1 MKFST
6 VFPFYIH
13 KKQSFTAHFLM
24 LLLLIASVVFGEVF
38 AQTRIMAVSNRT
50 ANSTIT
56 TGESSLP
63 DLANRLMAVP
73 IDEGYRD
80 FNYGSSVISAPTGEK
95 PESKLWYNNG
105 YWWGSLWDDGND
117 EYRIFRFDPASQ
129 DWFNTGV
136 AIDDRSGSLGDALW
150 DGQKLYVASHIFVN
164 SGSTTTSDNLKA
176 RLYRYSFD
184 PGTNTYSLDSGF
196 PVIINNAR
204 SETLVLDKD
213 SFGKLWISYMVGG
226 TVMIN
231 HSTTDDRTWGTPFD
245 LPSQPGSASSD
256 DICSIQSFGGNKMG
270 VMWSDQNDER
280 MYFSVHVDGDDDD
293 EWGPAETALSGNN
306 MADDHIN
313 QLACDDNGNLYAAV
327 KTSVSNSS
335 DPLIVLL
342 KRNASGSWSHT
353 TIAEKRYN
361 QSRPII
367 LVDVDSDLL
376 YVFMS
381 RLTRPRSIYMKTTDL
396 NGDLEFD
403 LGIGTLFI
411 GDDSFD
417 NINNATS
424 TKQCIT
430 SETGI
435 LVAASEETANYY
447 FHNYIPP
454 TAVGDPPVI
463 SSFSPTSGNVGASVT
478 ILGNFFDNAS
488 NVSFNGVSANF
499 SINSTNEIV
508 ATVPNGATTGK
519 ISVTNSSG
527 TTQTGGN
534 FTVIVPQF
542 DLTVST
548 SGNGSVSPSSGTF
561 NQNTVV
567 QLTASPDPGWQFSGW
582 SGDLSGNQNP
592 ASVTM
597 DSDKN
602 ITATFVESTVQQYN
616 LITNVSGNGSIQMNP
631 AGGIYNEN
639 TVVQVTAIPDAGW
652 QFSGWSGDLS
662 GAANPESISM
672 NSNKNITATFSP
684 ITSGGGEIVHQ
695 NTVTGTSTGGSSVT
709 TSQSPGTQGGTFIAA
724 ITGKPHRT
732 VASVNGLGL
741 SWTLVDEQCAG
752 RSQTGVSV
760 WIANGTPTSAGN
772 VTATFSD
779 APSGAAI
786 IVSRYT
792 GVDVANPVANTI
804 TGNTNGIGG
813 NCSGGTDNSNYN
825 FPMFANSGS
834 TIFSAVAKRNKTHTP
849 GSGFDQLSEVTAGS
863 GGSAAGL
870 DVQEKPIS
878 ISGSQSVD
886 GTFSSDVDWAVVAVA
901 LRSGGGGGGGTT
913 QFALATNTIG
923 NGSVQLSPSG
933 GVYDENTVVQ
943 LTATPQPGWEFA
955 GWSGDLVSTDN
966 PASITM
972 DGNKNVTATF
982 TEIVV
987 PQYTLTTNS
996 VGNGSV
1002 QLSPSGV
1009 VYNENTIVQL
1019 TATPQPGWEF
1029 AGWSGDL
1036 VSTDNPASITMD
1048 GNKNVTAT
1056 FTEVTVPQFTLATN
1070 TVGSGSAQAN
1080 PAGGIYNENT
1090 VVELTATPN
1099 PGWAFSGWSGDLVST
1114 DNPAS
1119 ITMDGNKNVTA
1130 TFTEI
1135 VVPQYTLATSVSGNG
1150 QILLNPAGGVY
1161 DENTEVTVSAVAD
1174 PGWFFAGWS
1183 GDLNGLTNPESITM
1197 NSNKNVTALFM
1208 PSSGGGGQVA
1218 FEEIVSG
1225 GSSGSNTVSTA
1236 GGIAAVNG
1244 DVYLAAITYKKN
1256 VTVSGVS
1263 GLGLTWQLVD
1273 EQCAGRSQTGV
1284 SVWIG
1289 QGAPTGNGNVTAT
1302 LGDTPDNAFISVAR
1316 YSGVDLA
1323 NPLGNTLGGN
1333 TNGLGGNCDG
1343 GTDNA
1348 SYSFAMNTVGSGST
1362 VFSAVAIRN
1371 KNHEPGTGFT
1381 ERIEG
1386 SAGSGGSTAGLAVQD
1401 QSITVAENVNV
1412 SGQISRDVDWAVVA
1426 VELRAGSSTTIAFE
1440 PSEFGAVFAASG
1452 IASAKNADGESMI
1465 EYQQLR
1471 FEAPAQSGRVQK
1483 AVLQL
1488 QLNESVS
1495 EHLTA
1500 FVNSDFAMKQI
1511 AKSGSATAGQQ
1522 IQLDVTQ
1529 AFHDGQINEFLL
1541 NIPANAVARS
1551 GANAP
1556 KLQLTITKTGNGIDD
1571 NGAALV
1577 ADQLPQQFELAQNYP
1592 NPFNPQTTIA
1602 YALPQSVPVKIT
1614 VYDATGRL
1622 VTTLADGVQQAGE
1635 HRIIFDASRYAS
1647 GVYFYTLHAGNFRQT
1662 RKMMLV
1668 K

>member
-105 YWWGSLWDDGND
+105 YWWGSLWDAGND

-913 QFALATNTIG
+913 QFTLATNTVG

-955 GWSGDLVSTDN
+955 
-966 PASITM
+966 
-972 DGNKNVTATF
+972 
-982 TEIVV
+982 
-987 PQYTLTTNS
+987 
-996 VGNGSV
+996 
-1002 QLSPSGV
+1002 
-1009 VYNENTIVQL
+1009 
-1019 TATPQPGWEF
+1019 
-1029 AGWSGDL
+1029 
-1036 VSTDNPASITMD
+1036 
-1048 GNKNVTAT
+1048 
-1056 FTEVTVPQFTLATN
+1056 
-1070 TVGSGSAQAN
+1070 
-1080 PAGGIYNENT
+1080 
-1090 VVELTATPN
+1090 
-1099 PGWAFSGWSGDLVST
+1099 GWSGDLVST

-1225 GSSGSNTVSTA
+1225 GSSGSNTVSTT

-1571 NGAALV
+1571 TGAALV

>member
-105 YWWGSLWDDGND
+105 YWWGSLWDAGND

-870 DVQEKPIS
+870 NVQEKPIS

-913 QFALATNTIG
+913 QFTLATNTVG

-955 GWSGDLVSTDN
+955 
-966 PASITM
+966 
-972 DGNKNVTATF
+972 
-982 TEIVV
+982 
-987 PQYTLTTNS
+987 
-996 VGNGSV
+996 
-1002 QLSPSGV
+1002 
-1009 VYNENTIVQL
+1009 
-1019 TATPQPGWEF
+1019 
-1029 AGWSGDL
+1029 
-1036 VSTDNPASITMD
+1036 
-1048 GNKNVTAT
+1048 
-1056 FTEVTVPQFTLATN
+1056 
-1070 TVGSGSAQAN
+1070 
-1080 PAGGIYNENT
+1080 
-1090 VVELTATPN
+1090 
-1099 PGWAFSGWSGDLVST
+1099 GWSGDLVST

-1225 GSSGSNTVSTA
+1225 GSSGSNTVSTT

>member
-870 DVQEKPIS
+870 NVQEKPIS

-955 GWSGDLVSTDN
+955 
-966 PASITM
+966 
-972 DGNKNVTATF
+972 
-982 TEIVV
+982 
-987 PQYTLTTNS
+987 
-996 VGNGSV
+996 
-1002 QLSPSGV
+1002 
-1009 VYNENTIVQL
+1009 
-1019 TATPQPGWEF
+1019 
-1029 AGWSGDL
+1029 
-1036 VSTDNPASITMD
+1036 
-1048 GNKNVTAT
+1048 
-1056 FTEVTVPQFTLATN
+1056 
-1070 TVGSGSAQAN
+1070 
-1080 PAGGIYNENT
+1080 
-1090 VVELTATPN
+1090 
-1099 PGWAFSGWSGDLVST
+1099 GWSGDLVST

-1225 GSSGSNTVSTA
+1225 GSSGSNTVSTT

>member
-226 TVMIN
+226 TVIIN

-913 QFALATNTIG
+913 QFTLATNTVG

-955 GWSGDLVSTDN
+955 
-966 PASITM
+966 
-972 DGNKNVTATF
+972 
-982 TEIVV
+982 
-987 PQYTLTTNS
+987 
-996 VGNGSV
+996 
-1002 QLSPSGV
+1002 
-1009 VYNENTIVQL
+1009 
-1019 TATPQPGWEF
+1019 
-1029 AGWSGDL
+1029 
-1036 VSTDNPASITMD
+1036 
-1048 GNKNVTAT
+1048 
-1056 FTEVTVPQFTLATN
+1056 
-1070 TVGSGSAQAN
+1070 
-1080 PAGGIYNENT
+1080 
-1090 VVELTATPN
+1090 
-1099 PGWAFSGWSGDLVST
+1099 GWSGDLVST

-1225 GSSGSNTVSTA
+1225 GSSGSNTVSTT

-1571 NGAALV
+1571 TGAALV

>member
-1 MKFST
+1 MKYSIAS
-6 VFPFYIH
+6 PFYIH
-13 KKQSFTAHFLM
+13 KKQNLTAHFLV
-24 LLLLIASVVFGEVF
+24 LLLLIASIAFGEMF
-38 AQTRIMAVSNRT
+38 AQTRIMTVSNRT
-50 ANSTIT
+50 ANSAIN

-73 IDEGYRD
+73 IEEGFRD

-164 SGSTTTSDNLKA
+164 SGSTTNSDNLKA
-176 RLYRYSFD
+176 QLYRYSFD
-184 PGTNTYSLDSGF
+184 PGTNTYSLDNGF

-213 SFGKLWISYMVGG
+213 SFGKLWISYMVSG

-231 HSTTDDRTWGTPFD
+231 HSTTDDRAWGTPFD
-245 LPSQPGSASSD
+245 LPSQPGSATSD

-280 MYFSVHVDGDDDD
+280 MYFSVHVDGDD
-293 EWGPAETALSGNN
+293 EESWSSAETALSGNN

-342 KRNASGSWSHT
+342 KRNASGSWSNT

-430 SETGI
+430 SEMGI

-463 SSFSPTSGNVGASVT
+463 SSFSPSSGAAGTPVT

-488 NVSFNGVSANF
+488 NVAFNGVSANF
-499 SINSTNEIV
+499 TIV
-508 ATVPNGATTGK
+508 SNNQISATVPNGATTGK

-527 TTQTGGN
+527 TTQTAGN
-534 FTVIVPQF
+534 FTVIVPQY

-548 SGNGSVSPSSGTF
+548 VGNGSVSPSGGTF
-561 NQNTVV
+561 DENTVV

-582 SGDLSGNQNP
+582 SGDLSGSQNP

-597 DSDKN
+597 NSNKN

-616 LITNVSGNGSIQMNP
+616 LITNVSGGGSIQLNP

-652 QFSGWSGDLS
+652 QFSGWSVDLS

-684 ITSGGGEIVHQ
+684 ITSGGGEIVQQ
-695 NTVTGTSTGGSSVT
+695 NTVTGTSTGGSSVS

-732 VASVNGLGL
+732 VASVSGLGL

-760 WIANGTPTSAGN
+760 WIASGTPTSAGN
-772 VTATFSD
+772 VTAGFSD
-779 APSGAAI
+779 APSSAAI

-870 DVQEKPIS
+870 DVQEKSIS
-878 ISGSQSVD
+878 ISGSQGVD
-886 GTFSSDVDWAVVAVA
+886 GTFSSDVDWAVVGVA
-901 LRSGGGGGGGTT
+901 LRPGGGGGGTT
-913 QFALATNTIG
+913 QFTLTTNSIG
-923 NGSVQLSPSG
+923 NGSVQLSPNG
-933 GVYDENTVVQ
+933 GIYDESTVVQ
-943 LTATPQPGWEFA
+943 LTATAQPGWEFS
-955 GWSGDLVSTDN
+955 GWSGDLVSTEN

-987 PQYTLTTNS
+987 PQYTLTTNM
-996 VGNGSV
+996 VGSGSV
-1002 QLSPSGV
+1002 QLSPNGGS
-1009 VYNENTIVQL
+1009 YDENTVVQL
-1019 TATPQPGWEF
+1019 TAIPQPGWEF
-1029 AGWSGDL
+1029 SGWSGDL
-1036 VSTDNPASITMD
+1036 VSTDNPANITMD
-1048 GNKNVTAT
+1048 SNKNVTAT
-1056 FTEVTVPQFTLATN
+1056 FTEVTVPQYTLSTN
-1070 TVGSGSAQAN
+1070 TVGSGAVQAN
-1080 PAGGIYNENT
+1080 PGGGIYNENT
-1090 VVELTATPN
+1090 VVELTATPD
-1099 PGWAFSGWSGDLVST
+1099 PGWAFSGWSGDLVSS
-1114 DNPAS
+1114 DNPAN
-1119 ITMDGNKNVTA
+1119 ITMDSNKNVTA

-1150 QILLNPAGGVY
+1150 QILLSPAGGIY
-1161 DENTEVTVSAVAD
+1161 DENTEITVSATAD
-1174 PGWFFAGWS
+1174 PGWFFAGWG
-1183 GDLNGLTNPESITM
+1183 GDLSGLTNPEIVTM
-1197 NSNKNVTALFM
+1197 DGNKSVSALFM
-1208 PSSGGGGQVA
+1208 PSGGGGGQVA
-1218 FEEIVSG
+1218 FEEVVTG
-1225 GSSGSNTVSTA
+1225 ASSESNTVSTT
-1236 GGIAAVNG
+1236 GGIAAVSG

-1256 VTVSGVS
+1256 VTVSGVN
-1263 GLGLTWQLVD
+1263 GLGLSWNLVA
-1273 EQCAGRSQTGV
+1273 EQCAGRGATGV

-1289 QGAPTGNGNVTAT
+1289 SGTPTGSGNITAT
-1302 LGDTPDNAFISVAR
+1302 LGDTPSNAFITVSR
-1316 YSGVDLA
+1316 YSGVDPL
-1323 NPLGNTLGGN
+1323 NPLGGSLSGN
-1333 TNGLGGNCDG
+1333 TNGLDGNCDG
-1343 GTDNA
+1343 GTDSD
-1348 SYSFAMNTVGSGST
+1348 SYSFLLNNVGSGSA
-1362 VFSAVAIRN
+1362 VFSAVALRN
-1371 KNHEPGTGFT
+1371 KNHEPGAGFT
-1381 ERIEG
+1381 ERFEG
-1386 SAGSGGSTAGLAVQD
+1386 STGSGGDVAGIAVQD
-1401 QSITVAENVNV
+1401 QSIATPGNVTV
-1412 SGQISRDVDWAVVA
+1412 SGQISRDVDWAVVV
-1426 VELRAGSSTTIAFE
+1426 VELRAGTATTIAFE
-1440 PSEFGAVFAASG
+1440 PSEYGAVFAASG
-1452 IASAKNADGESMI
+1452 IASAKNADSESMI

-1500 FVNSDFAMKQI
+1500 FVNSDFAMRQI

-1529 AFHDGQINEFLL
+1529 AFRDGQINEFLL
-1541 NIPANAVARS
+1541 KLPANAIARS
-1551 GANAP
+1551 GENAP
-1556 KLQLTITKTGNGIDD
+1556 KLQLTIAKTGNGNDES
-1571 NGAALV
+1571 GAALA